1 MSDLQDTIVDLWV
14 VGSEARYK
22 VVDQSIPTLP
32 EIRVGDDA
40 DGLSQLGLD
49 GGRHRDHEANNLTL
63 DGGDLVLRKLVVAI
77 LVGPGAAD
85 EVLEEEGGGQPC
97 CVRI

>member
-1 MSDLQDTIVDLWV
+1 
-14 VGSEARYK
+14 
-22 VVDQSIPTLP
+22 
-32 EIRVGDDA
+32 
-40 DGLSQLGLD
+40 
-49 GGRHRDHEANNLTL
+49 
-63 DGGDLVLRKLVVAI
+63 LRKLVVAI